1 MSTFDESEL
10 SAIAEF
16 YAVDLQEDMSNEE
29 IVAELE
35 ANGVTPEMW
44 ASLKAEAEKAL
55 ADEAQAQKRKPGR
68 PAKKAAA
75 PKPTKQDVQTGAF
88 VVVKMNRLNP
98 TYETHGHRFTKDHPY
113 VAMSAE
119 DAQDIFDTEE
129 GFALANPRE
138 VQEYYG

>member
-10 SAIAEF
+10 HAVAEF
-16 YAVDLQEDMSNEE
+16 YGVDLEEGMSNED

-35 ANGVTPEMW
+35 NSGVTPEMW
-44 ASLKAEAEKAL
+44 DSLKEEAEKAL
-55 ADEAQAQKRKPGR
+55 ADDAEAKKRKPGR
-68 PAKKAAA
+68 PKKAVAA

-119 DAQDIFDTEE
+119 DAQEIFDTEE
-129 GFALANPRE
+129 GFSLANPRE